1 MKFSLNKKATLLI
14 ICLAAI
20 ISLLAIIIYN
30 RGIHNVIESQY
41 GARSVDIAKL
51 VAVELDQQQ
60 VGNIQQAVLG
70 IYDNSNNKVMSD
82 KWGTP
87 EFEEYVSQYSSVTE
101 TEDYKAVLAD
111 LRRMQDVLDVDC
123 LYIIWADVPNECYV
137 YLVDAAY
144 EGQCPTGCID
154 PIYFDDPTEQLKD
167 LESAFKPNITNTPE
181 YGWLMSTAAAIYDG
195 KGEIIAF
202 ATVDLSMNE
211 IMARQ
216 RRFVIY
222 VALAFL
228 AVTILV
234 CLIGI
239 LAVNRVIVNPI
250 NKLSAAAAQYKN
262 NRKAFSE
269 LNISRN
275 DEIGSLADSMVQMEE
290 DIDGYINNLEQTTK
304 DLISARNHAEQ
315 MDQAANVDPL
325 TKVRNKRSYD
335 IESERL
341 NESTSPYGI
350 VMIDLNGLKSIND
363 NYGHEKGDVSIKT
376 LCQIVC
382 RVFKHSPVYRVGGDE
397 FVVILENDDFEERDT
412 LIQSIKD
419 IFTQNAGD
427 TSLQPWERVTAAV
440 GCAVCDHE
448 TDENVERVLQ
458 RADTAMYENKKTM
471 KETL

>member
-1 MKFSLNKKATLLI
+1 
-14 ICLAAI
+14 
-20 ISLLAIIIYN
+20 
-30 RGIHNVIESQY
+30 
-41 GARSVDIAKL
+41 
-51 VAVELDQQQ
+51 
-60 VGNIQQAVLG
+60 
-70 IYDNSNNKVMSD
+70 
-82 KWGTP
+82 
-87 EFEEYVSQYSSVTE
+87 
-101 TEDYKAVLAD
+101 
-111 LRRMQDVLDVDC
+111 
-123 LYIIWADVPNECYV
+123 
-137 YLVDAAY
+137 
-144 EGQCPTGCID
+144 
-154 PIYFDDPTEQLKD
+154 
-167 LESAFKPNITNTPE
+167 
-181 YGWLMSTAAAIYDG
+181 
-195 KGEIIAF
+195 
-202 ATVDLSMNE
+202 MNE

-250 NKLSAAAAQYKN
+250 NKLSAAATQYKN

>member
-1 MKFSLNKKATLLI
+1 
-14 ICLAAI
+14 
-20 ISLLAIIIYN
+20 
-30 RGIHNVIESQY
+30 
-41 GARSVDIAKL
+41 
-51 VAVELDQQQ
+51 
-60 VGNIQQAVLG
+60 
-70 IYDNSNNKVMSD
+70 
-82 KWGTP
+82 
-87 EFEEYVSQYSSVTE
+87 
-101 TEDYKAVLAD
+101 
-111 LRRMQDVLDVDC
+111 
-123 LYIIWADVPNECYV
+123 VPNVCYV

-154 PIYFDDPTEQLKD
+154 PIYFDDPAEQLKD
-167 LESAFKPNITNTPE
+167 LENAFKPNITNTPE